1 MLIIVVDYGVGNL
14 RSISKSLEKTSSD
27 SNLNC
32 SIKVSS
38 TITDIKK
45 ADKLVLPGQ
54 GSFKT
59 CKKGIEN
66 IKGLEAG
73 VQRMREGTYA
83 QLWIP
88 SKLAYGIRGA
98 PPLIPANA
106 DITFDRIS
114 AIESIFRTI

>member
-45 ADKLVLPGQ
+45 ADKILKLLSPEDIGQGIVIENGLVL
-54 GSFKT
+54 
-59 CKKGIEN
+59 GIETLQGTN
-66 IKGLEAG
+66 ELLKFVVKIDNG
-73 VQRMREGTYA
+73 V
-83 QLWIP
+83 I
-88 SKLAYGIRGA
+88 
-98 PPLIPANA
+98 
-106 DITFDRIS
+106 
-114 AIESIFRTI
+114 